1 MKLNM
6 KAAWVAAIPLFLTAC
21 AGIELGETRG
31 LPQTGN
37 AFDQA
42 LYAGYLDRAEHEY
55 GYGHYSSSDVFARK
69 AQAAAAG
76 NAVEPF
82 VPNDEGASPPGRVP
96 ESDLFA
102 MTSGREKLMQAF
114 SAGAKNR
121 LPADAATAQVNYD
134 CWVEEKSYIGDWAEA
149 SQPNHAMECRD
160 AFEAALARITVA
172 PPPAPAPVAA
182 LPASIIVFFDWDSAV
197 LTETARN
204 LIREAAQLY
213 ETGNMTAITTVGH
226 ADKSG
231 TDAYNNDLS
240 AERSANVASELS
252 RLGVPSEDVDVTWR
266 GESDPLVPTA
276 DGVREPQNRRVEILL
291 QK

>member
-6 KAAWVAAIPLFLTAC
+6 KAAIVAAIPLLLTAC

-42 LYAGYLDRAEHEY
+42 LYAGYLARAEHEY
-55 GYGHYSSSDVFARK
+55 GYGNYSSSDAFALK

-76 NAVEPF
+76 NSVAPF
-82 VPNDEGASPPGRVP
+82 VPNDEGSHPPGLVP
-96 ESDLFA
+96 EGELFA

-114 SAGAKNR
+114 ADGATNR
-121 LPADAATAQVNYD
+121 LPADAATAQVSYD
-134 CWVEEKSYIGDWAEA
+134 CWVEEQSYIGDWAEA
-149 SQPNHAMECRD
+149 SQPEHAKECRD
-160 AFEAALARITVA
+160 AFEAALERITVA
-172 PPPAPAPVAA
+172 PAPAPVAV
-182 LPASIIVFFDWDSAV
+182 LPGSIIVFFDWDSAV

-204 LIREAAQLY
+204 LIREAAQLF
-213 ETGNMTAITTVGH
+213 ETGNMNAITTVGH

-231 TDAYNNDLS
+231 TVAYNNELS

-252 RLGVPSEDVDVTWR
+252 RLGVPSDDVDVTWR
-266 GESDPLVPTA
+266 GEADPLVPTA
-276 DGVREPQNRRVEILL
+276 DGAREPQNRRVEVLL